1 MVSLFIEVDQYGMV
15 QRKNQGRELEDSTLN
30 SYYDDQSG
38 YRMKISAFND
48 SNIVASPPGGDKKN
62 ELVDI
67 KCDTSFPNLTSQ
79 IRILIVESELDIRL
93 LFKTYLDLVGAES
106 ITADDGD
113 KAIGIFQEDKNHGRN
128 YDVILIDTHLKGRLG
143 LDVAKKIYS
152 KSPNQRIVLL
162 TTYMREELSQAALDS
177 AAINDKDILV
187 MPFKLARLSTVLN
200 R

>member
-1 MVSLFIEVDQYGMV
+1 MFTGVDQCEMV
-15 QRKNQGRELEDSTLN
+15 KRQNQGQEAEDTPIN

-48 SNIVASPPGGDKKN
+48 RNSVASSPGGDKKN

-67 KCDTSFPNLTSQ
+67 KYDPLLPNITSQ
-79 IRILIVESELDIRL
+79 IRILIVESEPDMRL
-93 LFKTYLDLVGAES
+93 LFKTYLELVGAES
-106 ITADDGD
+106 ITTDDGD
-113 KAIGIFQEDKNHGRN
+113 KAIGIFQEDKDQGKN
-128 YDVILIDTHLKGRLG
+128 YNAVLIDTHLKGKLG

-162 TTYMREELSQAALDS
+162 TTYMREELSKAALDS

-187 MPFKLARLSTVLN
+187 MPFKLARLRTLLN
-200 R
+200 Q